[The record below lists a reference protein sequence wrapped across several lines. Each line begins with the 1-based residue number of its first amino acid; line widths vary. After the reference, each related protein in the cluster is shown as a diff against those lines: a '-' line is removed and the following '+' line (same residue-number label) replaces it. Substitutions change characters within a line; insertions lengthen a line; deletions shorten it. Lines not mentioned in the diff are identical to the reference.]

1 MTYTL
6 TYFTYIRK
14 DMFKTKTH
22 THMYVNMC
30 IYEMETIVED
40 DEIWHI
46 AMKKIYIHWFM
57 ELRYNEQ
64 NIISIY

>member
-1 MTYTL
+1 
-6 TYFTYIRK
+6 
-14 DMFKTKTH
+14 
-22 THMYVNMC
+22 MYVNMC
-30 IYEMETIVED
+30 IYEMDTIVED